1 MATRGLNVHIAAV
14 AVVVVVKSL
23 SQWLSCGASPDGA
36 FQSKDTSVVLVVVA
50 VVFVLVMGVIHA
62 SVVEDNKTRS
72 NANVVRQDRIALF
85 DNFIII
91 FIVVSE

>member
-23 SQWLSCGASPDGA
+23 SQWLSCGACPGDA
-36 FQSKDTSVVLVVVA
+36 FPSKDTSVVLVVVA

>member
-14 AVVVVVKSL
+14 AVVVVVVKSL

-36 FQSKDTSVVLVVVA
+36 FQSKDTSVVLVVV
-50 VVFVLVMGVIHA
+50 VVCVLVMGVIHA